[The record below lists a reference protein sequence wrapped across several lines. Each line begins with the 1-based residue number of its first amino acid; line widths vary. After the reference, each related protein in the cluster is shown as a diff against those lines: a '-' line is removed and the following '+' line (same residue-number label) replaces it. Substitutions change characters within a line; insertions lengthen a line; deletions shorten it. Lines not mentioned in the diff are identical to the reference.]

1 MYMKRNEDN
10 MATQRSRRPGR
21 DIRGLSV
28 PLLVLLVALML
39 PSLAAA
45 QAKVGTTGAQFLEL
59 GVSARA
65 MGMAEAF
72 TAVSNDISAVYY
84 NPAGLTALLGR
95 EVMLTYISLPADVN
109 YGFAGVG
116 VPLEAVGGVVGV
128 GVYALSSG
136 DMIERTYQQGT
147 YEGTGRN
154 FSAQDF
160 ALSVGYG
167 RYLTDRFSIG
177 VNVKY
182 VGEYFH
188 DYTANGWS
196 ADVGTS
202 YDTGF
207 RGFKIAMVITNFGP
221 DMKFID
227 KAYPLPINFKFGA
240 AINVLDNQDHLMT
253 FAAEGSHPSDN
264 LEKYNAGLEYIFND
278 RFILRAGSRFNY
290 DEDGLTLGGG
300 LRLPFGE
307 EMELRFDYAYQD
319 YGILTEVHR
328 FSMSFGF

>member
-10 MATQRSRRPGR
+10 MATQESRRPGR

-84 NPAGLTALLGR
+84 NPAGLTALLGK
-95 EVMLTYISLPADVN
+95 EVMLTYISLPADVS
-109 YGFAGVG
+109 YGFAGIG

-240 AINVLDNQDHLMT
+240 SINVVDNQDHLMT

-264 LEKYNAGLEYIFND
+264 LEKYNAGLEYTFND
-278 RFILRAGSRFNY
+278 RFVLRAGSRFNY
-290 DEDGLTLGGG
+290 DEDGLTFGGG
-300 LRLPFGE
+300 LRLPFGQE
-307 EMELRFDYAYQD
+307 NELRFDYAYQD

-328 FSMSFGF
+328 FSMAIGF